1 MMEDDDIVIDH
12 AMAANR
18 RDLNTSIDGDID
30 MVNNL
35 NLKKNIPLGRNDIH
49 RLRLLR
55 HERQLLP

>member
-35 NLKKNIPLGRNDIH
+35 NLKKKYS
-49 RLRLLR
+49 LRT
-55 HERQLLP
+55 E